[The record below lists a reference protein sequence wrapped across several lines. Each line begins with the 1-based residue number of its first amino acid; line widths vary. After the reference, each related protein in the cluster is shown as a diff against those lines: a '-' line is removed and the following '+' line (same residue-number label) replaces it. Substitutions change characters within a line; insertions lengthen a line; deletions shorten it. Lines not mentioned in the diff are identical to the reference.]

1 MAKKKNE
8 EEIHTSI
15 DDINDSL
22 TGIGEKVQK
31 NSSAIMWACIILVAV
46 VAAALIYVYAIRQPG
61 IQKAND
67 AIGQADF
74 TLLMG
79 NDSLALEEYKA
90 VANDFGYDAGNRAK
104 LNAAILLY
112 QKGSYEEALNMLKS
126 YSPKEAIIG
135 ANAYSLQGDCYVNL
149 KDYESALGCY
159 EKAIKQSD
167 DNPYF
172 TPAFMMKEANVYRE
186 LKNYKAEAELYRQII
201 DKYPT
206 YGDQIGTDMEK
217 YLRRAEIQAGE

>member
-1 MAKKKNE
+1 MAKKNNE
-8 EEIHTSI
+8 PEVHTSI

-22 TGIGEKVQK
+22 TGIGVKVQK
-31 NSSAIMWACIILVAV
+31 NSGAIMWACIILAAV
-46 VAAALIYVYAIRQPG
+46 VAAALIYIYAVRQPG

-90 VANDFGYDAGNRAK
+90 VANDYGYDAGNRAK

-112 QKGSYEEALNMLKS
+112 QKADYKEALEMLKD
-126 YSPKEAIIG
+126 YSAKEAIIG
-135 ANAYSLQGDCYVNL
+135 ANAYSLEGDCYVNL
-149 KDYESALGCY
+149 KEYDNALGCY
-159 EKAIKQSD
+159 DKAIKQSD

-172 TPAFMMKEANVYRE
+172 TPAFMMKKANVYRE
-186 LKNYKAEAELYRQII
+186 LKNYKAEAETYRQLI